1 MKQST
6 AISVIK
12 LSSILGIAA
21 VALTVLSTLLTKN
34 VTWWITIRS
43 PLYQV
48 ALLIVA
54 FWGWTP
60 EDRDRFPLLIVGVI
74 RLLVTTGIGFAS
86 LLAMFNGVSLI
97 QVGSLLQ
104 TAAAA
109 LYVVGLALWGKARTE
124 DAEGQGE

>member
-1 MKQST
+1 MKQPS
-6 AISVIK
+6 AITVIK
-12 LSSILGIAA
+12 ASSLIGIAA

-86 LLAMFNGVSLI
+86 LLAIFNGVSLI

-109 LYVVGLALWGKARTE
+109 LFVVGVVMYGKEKNT
-124 DAEGQGE
+124 

>member
-6 AISVIK
+6 AVTVIK
-12 LSSILGIAA
+12 ASSMIAIAA

-43 PLYQV
+43 PLYQI

-60 EDRDRFPLLIVGVI
+60 EDRDRFALLIAGII
-74 RLLVTTGIGFAS
+74 RLLVTAGIGLAS
-86 LLAMFNGVSLI
+86 LLTMLNNFSLI

-104 TAAAA
+104 AAASA
-109 LYVVGLALWGKARTE
+109 LFLAGIIMYGKENPKR
-124 DAEGQGE
+124 D

>member
-1 MKQST
+1 MKQPS
-6 AISVIK
+6 AITVIK
-12 LSSILGIAA
+12 ASSLIGFAA

-34 VTWWITIRS
+34 VTWWITIHS

-54 FWGWTP
+54 FWGWMP

-104 TAAAA
+104 TAAA
-109 LYVVGLALWGKARTE
+109 LFVVGVVMYGKEKNT
-124 DAEGQGE
+124 

>member
-1 MKQST
+1 MKQPS
-6 AISVIK
+6 AITVIK
-12 LSSILGIAA
+12 ASSLIGIAA

-34 VTWWITIRS
+34 VTWWITIGS

-60 EDRDRFPLLIVGVI
+60 EDRDRFPLLIVGII
-74 RLLVTTGIGFAS
+74 RLLVTAGIGLAS

-109 LYVVGLALWGKARTE
+109 LFVVGVVMYGKEKRDRE
-124 DAEGQGE
+124 

>member
-1 MKQST
+1 MKQPP
-6 AISVIK
+6 AITVIK
-12 LSSILGIAA
+12 ASSLIGIAA

-86 LLAMFNGVSLI
+86 LLAMAMFNGVSLI
-97 QVGSLLQ
+97 QIGSLLQ

-109 LYVVGLALWGKARTE
+109 LFVVGVVMYGKEKRDRE
-124 DAEGQGE
+124 

>member
-1 MKQST
+1 MKRPS
-6 AISVIK
+6 AITIIK
-12 LSSILGIAA
+12 ASSLIGIAA

-43 PLYQV
+43 PLYQI

-74 RLLVTTGIGFAS
+74 RLLVTAGIGLAS
-86 LLAMFNGVSLI
+86 LLTMLNNFSLI

-104 TAAAA
+104 AAASA
-109 LYVVGLALWGKARTE
+109 LFLAGVIMYEKENPKRE
-124 DAEGQGE
+124 

>member
-1 MKQST
+1 MKQPS
-6 AISVIK
+6 AITVIK
-12 LSSILGIAA
+12 ASSLIGIAA

-109 LYVVGLALWGKARTE
+109 LFVIGVILYGKEKRE
-124 DAEGQGE
+124 RE

>member
-1 MKQST
+1 MKRPS
-6 AISVIK
+6 AITIMK
-12 LSSILGIAA
+12 ASSLIGIAA

-74 RLLVTTGIGFAS
+74 RLLVTAGIGLAS
-86 LLAMFNGVSLI
+86 LLAMAMFNGVSLI

-109 LYVVGLALWGKARTE
+109 LFVVGVVMYGKEKRDRE
-124 DAEGQGE
+124 

>member
-1 MKQST
+1 MKQPS
-6 AISVIK
+6 AITVIK
-12 LSSILGIAA
+12 TSSLIGIAA

-109 LYVVGLALWGKARTE
+109 LFVVGVVMYGKEKRDRE
-124 DAEGQGE
+124 

>member
-1 MKQST
+1 MKHPS
-6 AISVIK
+6 AITIMK
-12 LSSILGIAA
+12 ASSLIAIAA

-74 RLLVTTGIGFAS
+74 RFLVTAGIGLAS
-86 LLAMFNGVSLI
+86 LLSMFNGVSLI

-109 LYVVGLALWGKARTE
+109 LFVVGVVMYGKEKRDRE
-124 DAEGQGE
+124 

>member
-1 MKQST
+1 MKHPS
-6 AISVIK
+6 AITIIK
-12 LSSILGIAA
+12 ASSLIGIAA

-60 EDRDRFPLLIVGVI
+60 EDRDHFPLLIVGII
-74 RLLVTTGIGFAS
+74 RLLVTAGIGLAS

-104 TAAAA
+104 LAAAA
-109 LYVVGLALWGKARTE
+109 LFVIGVIMYGKEKRE
-124 DAEGQGE
+124 RE

>member
-1 MKQST
+1 MKQSSAVT
-6 AISVIK
+6 IIK
-12 LSSILGIAA
+12 VSSLVGIIA
-21 VALTVLSTLLTKN
+21 VTLTVLSTILTKN

-60 EDRDRFPLLIVGVI
+60 EDRDRHALLIVGVI
-74 RLLVTTGIGFAS
+74 RLLVTAGIGFAS
-86 LLAMFNGVSLI
+86 LLAMLNGFSLI

-104 TAAAA
+104 AAAS
-109 LYVVGLALWGKARTE
+109 LLFLVGVIMYGKEKRE
-124 DAEGQGE
+124 RE

>member
-1 MKQST
+1 MKHPS
-6 AISVIK
+6 AITIIK
-12 LSSILGIAA
+12 ASSLIAIAA

-74 RLLVTTGIGFAS
+74 RLLVTAGIGLAS
-86 LLAMFNGVSLI
+86 LLAMFNVVSLI

-109 LYVVGLALWGKARTE
+109 LFVVGVIMYGKEKRE
-124 DAEGQGE
+124 RE

>member
-1 MKQST
+1 MKHPS
-6 AISVIK
+6 AITIIK
-12 LSSILGIAA
+12 ASSLIAIAA

-43 PLYQV
+43 PLYQI

-74 RLLVTTGIGFAS
+74 RLLVTAGIGLAS

-104 TAAAA
+104 TAAAI
-109 LYVVGLALWGKARTE
+109 LFLVGIIMYGKENPKR
-124 DAEGQGE
+124 D

>member
-1 MKQST
+1 MKHPS
-6 AISVIK
+6 AITIMK
-12 LSSILGIAA
+12 ASSLIAIAA

-74 RLLVTTGIGFAS
+74 RFLVTAGIGLAS
-86 LLAMFNGVSLI
+86 LLSMFNGVSLI

-109 LYVVGLALWGKARTE
+109 LFVVGVILYGKEKRE
-124 DAEGQGE
+124 RE

>member
-1 MKQST
+1 MKQPS
-6 AISVIK
+6 AITVIK
-12 LSSILGIAA
+12 ASSLIGIAA

-74 RLLVTTGIGFAS
+74 RLLVTAGIGLAS

-109 LYVVGLALWGKARTE
+109 LFVVGVVMYGKEKRDRE
-124 DAEGQGE
+124 

>member
-1 MKQST
+1 MKRPS
-6 AISVIK
+6 AITVIK
-12 LSSILGIAA
+12 ASSWIGIAA

-74 RLLVTTGIGFAS
+74 RLLVTAGIGLAS

-109 LYVVGLALWGKARTE
+109 LFVVGVVMYGKEKRDRE
-124 DAEGQGE
+124 

>member
-1 MKQST
+1 MKRPS
-6 AISVIK
+6 AITIMK
-12 LSSILGIAA
+12 ASSLIGIAA

-43 PLYQV
+43 PLYQI

-60 EDRDRFPLLIVGVI
+60 EDRDRFALLIAGII
-74 RLLVTTGIGFAS
+74 RLLVTAGIGLAS
-86 LLAMFNGVSLI
+86 LLTMLNNFSLI

-104 TAAAA
+104 AAASA
-109 LYVVGLALWGKARTE
+109 LFLAGVIMYGKENPKRE
-124 DAEGQGE
+124 

>member
-1 MKQST
+1 MKQPSSIT
-6 AISVIK
+6 VIK
-12 LSSILGIAA
+12 ASCLIGIAA

-60 EDRDRFPLLIVGVI
+60 EDRDRFALLIAGII
-74 RLLVTTGIGFAS
+74 RLLVTAGIGLAS
-86 LLAMFNGVSLI
+86 LLTMLNNFSLI

-104 TAAAA
+104 AAASA
-109 LYVVGLALWGKARTE
+109 LFLVGIVMYGKENPKRE
-124 DAEGQGE
+124 

>member
-1 MKQST
+1 MKRPS
-6 AISVIK
+6 AITIMK
-12 LSSILGIAA
+12 ASSLIAIAA

-74 RLLVTTGIGFAS
+74 RLLVTAGIGLAS
-86 LLAMFNGVSLI
+86 LLAMAMFNGVSLI

-109 LYVVGLALWGKARTE
+109 LFVVGVIMYGKEKRE
-124 DAEGQGE
+124 RE

>member
-1 MKQST
+1 MKHPS
-6 AISVIK
+6 AITVIK
-12 LSSILGIAA
+12 ASSLIGIAA

-54 FWGWTP
+54 LWGWTP

-109 LYVVGLALWGKARTE
+109 LFVVGVVMYGKEKRDRE
-124 DAEGQGE
+124 